1 MDVWI
6 RSKLLINIFL
16 CFDIMVSEG
25 IKSVIN
31 EKYKS
36 IHTYPFEN
44 FFRSITRIQVVE
56 NITDLER

>member
-36 IHTYPFEN
+36 IHTYLFEN